1 MAEAPEEKEVSKNRL
16 LRLIYDSSFRSK
28 IIQLFVVLVTL
39 GAAYFLISNIVNN
52 LRQMELPFGFDFV
65 TSTAGF
71 DVSWS
76 LIPYDPSMSY
86 GRVYLVGIVNTII
99 LSILIILFSTLLGFA
114 VGIMRLSKNLLVAQ
128 FARWYVE
135 FFRNVPLL
143 IQIVFWFIVVF
154 STLPAPRQSFGLF
167 DLFFLN
173 NRGLYFPTPRFEDGF
188 IWTLIALIIAF
199 IVLIVIRRKSK
210 AHRRAT
216 GRGWKHFYPLSV
228 MLLAFLTS
236 VFVITGSPLEWGIP
250 VLQGFNFDGGGYI
263 PTAFVAAFTAMTI
276 YRSASIGET
285 VRAGIQ
291 SIPKGQ
297 LEASTA
303 IGFPPVQTLR
313 FIVIPQAA
321 RAILP
326 PLINLWLTIVKES
339 SLAVAI
345 GFPELVSVFMQTSLN
360 QTGRAIEI
368 VMMVMG
374 FYMCASLTISFLLN
388 QYNKRIQMQEG

>member
-1 MAEAPEEKEVSKNRL
+1 M
-16 LRLIYDSSFRSK
+16 IYNTSTRAK
-28 IIQLFVVLVTL
+28 VLQTLVIIIVI
-39 GAAYFLISNIVNN
+39 GIGYYLISNVVEN
-52 LRQMELPFGFDFV
+52 LRQMELPFGFGFIN
-65 TSTAGF
+65 STAGF

-86 GRVYLVGIVNTII
+86 GRVYLVGIVNTLL
-99 LSILIILFSTLLGFA
+99 LSALIIIFSTLLGFI
-114 VGIMRLSKNLLVAQ
+114 VGIMRLSPNLLVAQ
-128 FARWYVE
+128 FSRWYVE
-135 FFRNVPLL
+135 VFRNIPLL

-154 STLPAPRQSFGLF
+154 STLPAPKQSYTFF
-167 DLFFLN
+167 SAFFLN
-173 NRGLYFPTPRFEDGF
+173 NRGYYFPAPVFEPGFTWTFIAGLFAMIGF
-188 IWTLIALIIAF
+188 IILLKWSQSYRKRTGLQLRFLYPALFSLLALLTAVF
-199 IVLIVIRRKSK
+199 VL
-210 AHRRAT
+210 T
-216 GRGWKHFYPLSV
+216 GRPLAWDV
-228 MLLAFLTS
+228 PKLT
-236 VFVITGSPLEWGIP
+236 
-250 VLQGFNFDGGGYI
+250 GFNYEGGFSI
-263 PTAFVAAFTAMTI
+263 PTALAAAFVAMTI

-291 SIPKGQ
+291 SIDSGQ
-297 LEASTA
+297 IEAASA
-303 IGFPPVQTLR
+303 IGFPPIKILW

-374 FYMCASLTISFLLN
+374 FYMCASLTISFVLN
-388 QYNKRIQMQEG
+388 QYNKRIQLQER

>member
-1 MAEAPEEKEVSKNRL
+1 VVDSQGDRKASKL
-16 LRLIYDSSFRSK
+16 TLKKLIYDSSLRSK
-28 IIQLFVVLVTL
+28 VIQAFVVLATL
-39 GAAYFLISNIVNN
+39 GIAYFLISNIVTN

-65 TSTAGF
+65 WSTAGF

-76 LIPYDPSMSY
+76 LVPYDPSMSY
-86 GRVYLVGIVNTII
+86 GRVYLVGIVNTLV
-99 LSILIILFSTLLGFA
+99 LSALIILVSTLLGFF
-114 VGIMRLSKNLLVAQ
+114 VGIMRLSKNFLVAQ

-154 STLPAPRQSFGLF
+154 STLPAPKKSHGLL

-173 NRGLYFPTPRFEDGF
+173 NRGFYFPSPVFEPGF
-188 IWTLIALIIAF
+188 MWTFIALILAITGW
-199 IVLIVIRRKSK
+199 ILLRRKSETCRK
-210 AHRRAT
+210 NT
-216 GRGWKHFYPLSV
+216 GLRLSHYYLFLAVIVAAVAIVYVLSGKPLGW
-228 MLLAFLTS
+228 
-236 VFVITGSPLEWGIP
+236 IIP
-250 VLQGFNFDGGGYI
+250 ALQGFNFEGGGYI
-263 PTAFVAAFTAMTI
+263 PTAFVAAFVAMTI

-291 SIPKGQ
+291 AIDKGQ

-313 FIVIPQAA
+313 FIIIPQAA

-374 FYMCASLTISFLLN
+374 FYMCASLTISFFLN
-388 QYNKRIQMQEG
+388 QFNKRIQMQEG

>member
-1 MAEAPEEKEVSKNRL
+1 MSQKKSIYSTSHRAIAIQALVIIMAVCIGYY
-16 LRLIYDSSFRSK
+16 LIFN
-28 IIQLFVVLVTL
+28 VVE
-39 GAAYFLISNIVNN
+39 N
-52 LRQMELPFGFDFV
+52 LRQMELPFGFGFV
-65 TSTAGF
+65 NSTAGF

-86 GRVYLVGIVNTII
+86 GRVYLVGIVNTLL
-99 LSILIILFSTLLGFA
+99 LSALIIAFSTLLGFF
-114 VGIMRLSKNLLVAQ
+114 VGIMRLSPNLLVAQ
-128 FARWYVE
+128 FSRWYVE

-154 STLPAPRQSFGLF
+154 STLPAPRQSYGLF
-167 DLFFLN
+167 STFFLN
-173 NRGLYFPTPRFEDGF
+173 NRGLYFPAPVFQPGF
-188 IWTLIALIIAF
+188 IWTFLAAVPAIVCFIILLKWSRSYRKRIGHRLPYYDLSLFALPAF
-199 IVLIVIRRKSK
+199 V
-210 AHRRAT
+210 AA
-216 GRGWKHFYPLSV
+216 
-228 MLLAFLTS
+228 
-236 VFVITGSPLEWGIP
+236 VFVLTGKPLHWAVPKLG
-250 VLQGFNFDGGGYI
+250 GFNFEGGSFI
-263 PTAFVAAFTAMTI
+263 PTAFAAAFVAMTI

-291 SIPKGQ
+291 SIDPGQ
-297 LEASTA
+297 IEAASA
-303 IGFPPVQTLR
+303 IGFAPLKTLR
-313 FIVIPQAA
+313 FIIVPQAA

-368 VMMVMG
+368 VLMVMG

-388 QYNKRIQMQEG
+388 QYNKRIQLQEG

>member
-1 MAEAPEEKEVSKNRL
+1 MILSNTS
-16 LRLIYDSSFRSK
+16 LRAK
-28 IIQLFVVLVTL
+28 IIQVFVVIILCGVGYYL
-39 GAAYFLISNIVNN
+39 FSNVIEN
-52 LRQMELPFGFDFV
+52 LRHMELPFGFGFIG
-65 TSTAGF
+65 STAGF

-86 GRVYLVGIVNTII
+86 GRVYLVGIVNTLV
-99 LSILIILFSTLLGFA
+99 LSALIILFSTLLGFI
-114 VGIMRLSKNLLVAQ
+114 VGIVRLSPNLVAAQ
-128 FARWYVE
+128 FTRWYVE

-143 IQIVFWFIVVF
+143 IQVVFWFIVVF
-154 STLPAPRQSFGLF
+154 STLPAPKQSYRLV

-173 NRGLYFPTPRFEDGF
+173 NRGFYFPAPVFEHGF
-188 IWTLIALIIAF
+188 GWTLGTGALALIALI
-199 IVLIVIRRKSK
+199 VLMKRSQSYRR
-210 AHRRAT
+210 RT
-216 GRGWKHFYPLSV
+216 GKTLPYYYPS
-228 MLLAFLTS
+228 LLAL
-236 VFVITGSPLEWGIP
+236 PIP
-250 VLQGFNFDGGGYI
+250 VAVVFLLTGKPLHWSVPILAGFNFEGGSFI
-263 PTAFVAAFTAMTI
+263 PTAFAAAFVAMTI

-291 SIPKGQ
+291 SIDRGQ
-297 LEASTA
+297 REAAAA
-303 IGFPPVQTLR
+303 IGFPPVKTLW

-374 FYMCASLTISFLLN
+374 FYMCASLTISFFLN
-388 QYNKRIQMQEG
+388 LYNKRIQLQEG

>member
-1 MAEAPEEKEVSKNRL
+1 MKPFKK
-16 LRLIYDSSFRSK
+16 LIYDSAIRAK
-28 IIQLFVVLVTL
+28 IIQAFVVLVTVGIVFYL
-39 GAAYFLISNIVNN
+39 YSNISQN
-52 LRQMELPFGFDFV
+52 LREMELPFGFDFI

-76 LIPYDPSMSY
+76 LIPFDPSMSY
-86 GRVYLVGIVNTII
+86 GRVYLVGIVNTLV
-99 LSILIILFSTLLGFA
+99 LSAFIVFFSTLLGFI
-114 VGIMRLSKNLLVAQ
+114 VGIARLSRNVLVAQ
-128 FARWYVE
+128 FSRWYVE

-154 STLPAPRQSFGLF
+154 STLPAPRGSFGLL
-167 DLFFLN
+167 DTFFLN
-173 NRGLYFPTPRFEDGF
+173 NRGFYFPSPVFQPGF
-188 IWTLIALIIAF
+188 IWTAIVGVIAIVCF
-199 IVLIVIRRKSK
+199 IVLRRSSQNYRKKTGKNFKYYYPSLLALLGIVIAVYS
-210 AHRRAT
+210 AT
-216 GRGWKHFYPLSV
+216 EQPLDW
-228 MLLAFLTS
+228 
-236 VFVITGSPLEWGIP
+236 ITPKLK
-250 VLQGFNFDGGGYI
+250 GFNFAGGGYI
-263 PTAFVAAFTAMTI
+263 PTAFAAAFVAMTI

-291 SIPKGQ
+291 SIDIGQ
-297 LEASTA
+297 IEAATA
-303 IGFPPVQTLR
+303 IGFPPFKRLR

-368 VMMVMG
+368 VLMVMG
-374 FYMCASLTISFLLN
+374 FYMCASLTISFVLN
-388 QYNKRIQMQEG
+388 RYNQKIQMQER

>member
-1 MAEAPEEKEVSKNRL
+1 MIYNRSLRAAVIQALVVIIVISIGYYLVSNV
-16 LRLIYDSSFRSK
+16 ID
-28 IIQLFVVLVTL
+28 
-39 GAAYFLISNIVNN
+39 N
-52 LRQMELPFGFDFV
+52 LRQMELSFGFDFV
-65 TSTAGF
+65 NATAGF

-86 GRVYLVGIVNTII
+86 GRVYLVGIVNTLLLSVFII
-99 LSILIILFSTLLGFA
+99 AVSTLLGFV
-114 VGIMRLSKNLLVAQ
+114 VGILRLSKNLLVAQ
-128 FARWYVE
+128 FSRWYVE

-154 STLPAPRQSFGLF
+154 STLPPPRQGYSFLG
-167 DLFFLN
+167 LFFLN
-173 NRGLYFPTPRFEDGF
+173 NRGFYFPQPVFEPGFAWTGVTALAALAGAVILIKWSRSYRRRTGKSVRFYY
-188 IWTLIALIIAF
+188 TSLL
-199 IVLIVIRRKSK
+199 V
-210 AHRRAT
+210 
-216 GRGWKHFYPLSV
+216 
-228 MLLAFLTS
+228 LLAGVTAVFLL
-236 VFVITGSPLEWGIP
+236 TGKPLHWAIP
-250 VLQGFNFDGGGYI
+250 ELTGFNFEGGGFI
-263 PTAFVAAFTAMTI
+263 PTAFAAAFISMTI

-291 SIPKGQ
+291 SIDRGQ
-297 LEASTA
+297 IEAAAA
-303 IGFPPVQTLR
+303 IGFPPAKTLW

-368 VMMVMG
+368 VIMVMG
-374 FYMCASLTISFLLN
+374 FYMCASLTISFFLN
-388 QYNKRIQMQEG
+388 LYNE

>member
-1 MAEAPEEKEVSKNRL
+1 M
-16 LRLIYDSSFRSK
+16 IYNTSTRAK
-28 IIQLFVVLVTL
+28 VLQTLVIIIVI
-39 GAAYFLISNIVNN
+39 GIGYYLISNVVEN
-52 LRQMELPFGFDFV
+52 LRQMELPFGFGFIN
-65 TSTAGF
+65 STAGF

-86 GRVYLVGIVNTII
+86 GRVYLVGIVNTLL
-99 LSILIILFSTLLGFA
+99 LSALIIVFSTLLGFF
-114 VGIMRLSKNLLVAQ
+114 VGIMRLSPNLLVAQ
-128 FARWYVE
+128 FSRWYVE
-135 FFRNVPLL
+135 VFRNIPLL

-154 STLPAPRQSFGLF
+154 STLPAPKQSYSIFSNF
-167 DLFFLN
+167 ILN
-173 NRGLYFPTPRFEDGF
+173 NRGIYFPSPVFEPGFTWTFIAGLFAMIGF
-188 IWTLIALIIAF
+188 IILLKWSQSYRKRTGLQLRFLYPALFSLLALLTAVF
-199 IVLIVIRRKSK
+199 VL
-210 AHRRAT
+210 T
-216 GRGWKHFYPLSV
+216 GRPLAWDV
-228 MLLAFLTS
+228 PKL
-236 VFVITGSPLEWGIP
+236 I
-250 VLQGFNFDGGGYI
+250 GFNFEGGFFI
-263 PTAFVAAFTAMTI
+263 PTALAAAFVAMTI

-291 SIPKGQ
+291 SIDSGQ
-297 LEASTA
+297 IEAASA
-303 IGFPPVQTLR
+303 IGFPPIKILW

-374 FYMCASLTISFLLN
+374 FYMCASLTISFVLN
-388 QYNKRIQMQEG
+388 QYNKRIQLQER

>member
-1 MAEAPEEKEVSKNRL
+1 M
-16 LRLIYDSSFRSK
+16 IYNTATRAK
-28 IIQLFVVLVTL
+28 VLQTLVIIIVI
-39 GAAYFLISNIVNN
+39 GIGYYLISNVVEN
-52 LRQMELPFGFDFV
+52 LRQMELPFGFGFV
-65 TSTAGF
+65 NSTAGF

-86 GRVYLVGIVNTII
+86 GRVYLVGIVNTLL
-99 LSILIILFSTLLGFA
+99 LSALIIVFSTLLGFF
-114 VGIMRLSKNLLVAQ
+114 VGIMRLSPNLLMAQ
-128 FARWYVE
+128 FSRWYVE
-135 FFRNVPLL
+135 VFRNIPLL

-154 STLPAPRQSFGLF
+154 STLPAPKQSYSIFSSF
-167 DLFFLN
+167 ILN
-173 NRGLYFPTPRFEDGF
+173 NRGIYFPSPVFEPGFTWTFIAGLFAMIGF
-188 IWTLIALIIAF
+188 IILLKWSQSYRKRTGLQLRFLYPALFSLLALLTAVF
-199 IVLIVIRRKSK
+199 VL
-210 AHRRAT
+210 T
-216 GRGWKHFYPLSV
+216 GRPLAWDV
-228 MLLAFLTS
+228 PKL
-236 VFVITGSPLEWGIP
+236 I
-250 VLQGFNFDGGGYI
+250 GFNFEGGFFI
-263 PTAFVAAFTAMTI
+263 PTALAAAFVAMTI

-291 SIPKGQ
+291 SIDSGQ
-297 LEASTA
+297 IEAASA
-303 IGFPPVQTLR
+303 IGFPPIKILW

-374 FYMCASLTISFLLN
+374 FYMCASLTISFVLN
-388 QYNKRIQMQEG
+388 QYNKRIQLQER